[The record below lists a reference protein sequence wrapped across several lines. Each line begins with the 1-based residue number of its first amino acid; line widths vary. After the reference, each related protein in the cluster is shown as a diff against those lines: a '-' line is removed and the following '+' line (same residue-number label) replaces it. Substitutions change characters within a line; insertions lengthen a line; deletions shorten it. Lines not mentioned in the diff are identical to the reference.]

1 MAREMYTKFISPWEA
16 KWHLAHYGQLKGW
29 TVVHVEL
36 HQDPYNEREF
46 WPVLTLRKG
55 QETLETLTVQ
65 VSQDPE
71 GNGSGHLFIMNSDG
85 NEIVVG
91 EDGMNSTKAEV
102 WMVDEKDTNK
112 MNLIN
117 LEDTDEDR
125 KI

>member
-1 MAREMYTKFISPWEA
+1 MAREMYTKFMSPWEA
-16 KWHLAHYGQLKGW
+16 KWQLAHYGQLKGW
-29 TVVHVEL
+29 TVVGVEL

-46 WPVLTLRKG
+46 WPVLTFRRG
-55 QETLETLTVQ
+55 QETLTVQ
-65 VSQDPE
+65 VSRDTE

>member
-1 MAREMYTKFISPWEA
+1 MAREMYTKFMSPWEA

-29 TVVHVEL
+29 TVVGVDL
-36 HQDPYNEREF
+36 HQNFDDKRDF
-46 WPVLTLRKG
+46 WPTLTFRRG
-55 QETLETLTVQ
+55 QETLTVQ
-65 VSQDPE
+65 VSRDTE

-85 NEIVVG
+85 NETVVG

-112 MNLIN
+112 MNLVN

>member
-1 MAREMYTKFISPWEA
+1 MAREMYTKFMSPWEA
-16 KWHLAHYGQLKGW
+16 KWQLAHYGQLKGW
-29 TVVHVEL
+29 TVVGVEL

-46 WPVLTLRKG
+46 WPVLTFRRG
-55 QETLETLTVQ
+55 QETLAVQ
-65 VSQDPE
+65 VSQDTE

-117 LEDTDEDR
+117 LED
-125 KI
+125 INHGS

>member
-1 MAREMYTKFISPWEA
+1 MAREMYTEFMSAEEA
-16 KWHLAHYGQLKGW
+16 KGSLAHYGQLKGW
-29 TVVHVEL
+29 TVVGVEL
-36 HQDPYNEREF
+36 QQDAYNKREF
-46 WPVLTLRKG
+46 WPILTLRKG
-55 QETLETLTVQ
+55 QETLAVQ

-71 GNGSGHLFIMNSDG
+71 GNGAGHLFIMNSDG

-117 LEDTDEDR
+117 LED
-125 KI
+125 INHGS